1 MKARVSEQGV
11 LCKISQY
18 SESSLILHVFGRQR
32 GMVSVLAKGIRKKQ
46 EQDLLAVLSEYEF
59 NLYESVAG
67 GLYLLGDFSLSVE
80 HDFSQSVQKWAAAQC
95 AVELYSKLII
105 PTEEAPVYYK
115 LLQTWL
121 EYLPGVEG
129 SVMLVWWRFLLR
141 VFILLGIPFSATPCA
156 LCQQSPEHYAAYEK
170 GSARLVCS
178 ACCESLPD
186 QDRLTAL
193 SPLSARILQ
202 LLPGIG
208 NYLGRLNPD
217 SIATQQLNQLFE
229 DYYQA
234 HFNRDLKLRS
244 LQVLAQLSAC

>member
-11 LCKISQY
+11 LCKISKY
-18 SESSLILHVFGRQR
+18 SESSLILQVFGRQR
-32 GMVSVLAKGIRKKQ
+32 GMLSVLAKGIRKKQ

-59 NLYESVAG
+59 NLYEPLSG
-67 GLYLLGDFSLSVE
+67 GLYLLGDFSLLAE
-80 HDFSQSVQKWAAAQC
+80 HDFSQSAQKWAAAEC

-141 VFILLGIPFSATPCA
+141 VFTLLGIPFSATACA
-156 LCQQSPEHYAAYEK
+156 LCQQSPDLYAAYER

-178 ACCESLPD
+178 ACCASLPE
-186 QDRLTAL
+186 QDRLAAL
-193 SPLSARILQ
+193 SPLSARIIQ
-202 LLPGIG
+202 LLPEIG
-208 NYLGRLNPD
+208 NHLDTLKPD
-217 SIATQQLNQLFE
+217 SVSTRQINQLFE

-244 LQVLAQLSAC
+244 LQVLAQFSAC